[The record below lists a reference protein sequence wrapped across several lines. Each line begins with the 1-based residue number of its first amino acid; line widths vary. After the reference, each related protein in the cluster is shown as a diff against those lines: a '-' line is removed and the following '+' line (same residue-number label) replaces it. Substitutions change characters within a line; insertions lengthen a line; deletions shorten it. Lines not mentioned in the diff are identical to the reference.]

1 MKIELI
7 KAPSKAFLEMILNNV
22 RVSDRKRIE
31 IANPGAVGL
40 VQAALI
46 DLYKAADLAEKASYV
61 MTALVLGNCPQHV
74 QMLAI
79 FGKQA
84 SVKTALDKIREVYR
98 K

>member
-7 KAPSKAFLEMILNNV
+7 KAPSKTFLEMILNNV
-22 RVSDRKRIE
+22 RLSDRKRLE
-31 IANPGAVGL
+31 ISHPGAVGL
-40 VQAALI
+40 IQTALI
-46 DLYKAADLAEKASYV
+46 DLYKAADLAEKASDV

-74 QMLAI
+74 QMLAV

-84 SVKTALDKIREVYR
+84 GVKTALDKIRKVYN